1 MKRGL
6 LITLLAAALVVP
18 SVLAQDDTVT
28 IPMIVKI
35 SGIQWFD
42 RMEEGVNEYAQETG
56 QDVYQ
61 LGPAQ
66 ADAAL
71 QVQIVEDMIA
81 QGVDAIAVVPFSPEA
96 MEPVFARAQE
106 QGIVVVTHEAPSQQN
121 VSYDVEAFRNR
132 EYGAYLM
139 DQLAEC
145 MNEEGEYAVFVGS
158 LTSETHNDWV
168 DGAVERQQEAY
179 PDMTQVG
186 SKNETYDDVGQ
197 AADAAREVLRA
208 YPDIKGFQGSASTD
222 VAGIGQV
229 IEERGLEDQTCVMGT
244 SLPSIGGQYI
254 ETGAVD
260 AVFFWDPALAG
271 YVTLDVVNRVL
282 QGEEIQTGDDLGKPG
297 YESVT
302 VEGKVIYGQA
312 WVTVTEEN
320 LANYDF

>member
-6 LITLLAAALVVP
+6 FITLLAAALVVP
-18 SVLAQDDTVT
+18 SVLAQDDAVT

-254 ETGAVD
+254 ETGRGGRGVLLGPRAGGLRD
-260 AVFFWDPALAG
+260 AG
-271 YVTLDVVNRVL
+271 RGE
-282 QGEEIQTGDDLGKPG
+282 QGLTGRRDSDG
-297 YESVT
+297 
-302 VEGKVIYGQA
+302 
-312 WVTVTEEN
+312 
-320 LANYDF
+320 

>member
-1 MKRGL
+1 MKRPL

-18 SVLAQDDTVT
+18 SVLAQDDAVT

-179 PDMTQVG
+179 PNMTQVG

-271 YVTLDVVNRVL
+271 YVTLDVANKVL
-282 QGEEIQTGDDLGKPG
+282 NGEEIQTGDDLGKPG

-320 LANYDF
+320 LADYDF